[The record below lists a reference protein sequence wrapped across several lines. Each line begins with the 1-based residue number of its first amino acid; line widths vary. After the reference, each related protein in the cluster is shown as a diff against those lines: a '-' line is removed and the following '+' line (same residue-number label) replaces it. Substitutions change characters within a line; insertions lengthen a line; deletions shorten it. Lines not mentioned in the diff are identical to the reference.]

1 MSNSLNCFKLF
12 FFLPLNLKFGHSREQ
27 FRDAPLF
34 FSLQIPVTERNKLEY
49 LDLLAQ
55 HRLGLRIKEQTE
67 HFLSGLPQFVPDS
80 LLSLFDESELELLL
94 CGVREYN
101 LEDFKKHHSRVFG
114 VPSRSVQWFWQA
126 LGTFS
131 PEQMARLLQFS
142 TGSSQLPPGGFAEL
156 KPKYTIA
163 KNFGGA
169 LPTAHTCFN
178 RICLPD
184 HPSFGQFEKA
194 LLTAIN
200 EGNEG
205 FGLV

>member
-1 MSNSLNCFKLF
+1 MHISFQ
-12 FFLPLNLKFGHSREQ
+12 LK
-27 FRDAPLF
+27 
-34 FSLQIPVTERNKLEY
+34 VTAKNRLEY

-55 HRLGLRIKEQTE
+55 QRLCLRIKDQTDM
-67 HFLSGLPQFVPDS
+67 FLSGLAQFVPDS

-101 LEDFKKHHSRVFG
+101 LEDFKKNHNCVFG
-114 VPSRSVQWFWQA
+114 VPSHSIEWFWQA

-142 TGSSQLPPGGFAEL
+142 TGSSQLPPGGFSEL
-156 KPKYTIA
+156 KPKFTIA
-163 KNFGGA
+163 KNYGGS

-184 HPSFGQFEKA
+184 HPSFGAFEKA
-194 LLTAIN
+194 LLTAIT

-205 FGLV
+205 FGLA